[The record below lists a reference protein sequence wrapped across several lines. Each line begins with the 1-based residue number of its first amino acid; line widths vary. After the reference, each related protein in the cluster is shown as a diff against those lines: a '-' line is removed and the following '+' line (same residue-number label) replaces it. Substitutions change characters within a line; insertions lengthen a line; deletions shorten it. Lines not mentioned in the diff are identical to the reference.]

1 MLTQLKQF
9 YYFYE
14 TEVAEIAKVADIK
27 RNDVDD
33 DTDTV
38 RDTSLAYTAYAEID

>member
-14 TEVAEIAKVADIK
+14 TEVAEVINIK
-27 RNDVDD
+27 RNVVDD
-33 DTDTV
+33 DTDAV
-38 RDTSLAYTAYAEID
+38 RDTSLAYAEID

>member
-1 MLTQLKQF
+1 MLTQLRQF

-14 TEVAEIAKVADIK
+14 TEVADIK

-38 RDTSLAYTAYAEID
+38 RDTSLAYAAYAEID

>member
-14 TEVAEIAKVADIK
+14 TEIINIK
-27 RNDVDD
+27 RKDVDD
-33 DTDTV
+33 DTDAV
-38 RDTSLAYTAYAEID
+38 RDTSLAYAAYAEID

>member
-14 TEVAEIAKVADIK
+14 TEVAEAAEAANIK
-27 RNDVDD
+27 RKDVND

-38 RDTSLAYTAYAEID
+38 RDTSLSYATYAEID

>member
-14 TEVAEIAKVADIK
+14 TEIINIK
-27 RNDVDD
+27 RKDVDD

-38 RDTSLAYTAYAEID
+38 RDTSLAYAAYAEID

>member
-14 TEVAEIAKVADIK
+14 TEVAEVADIK
-27 RNDVDD
+27 RKDVDD

-38 RDTSLAYTAYAEID
+38 RDTSLAYAAYAEID

>member
-14 TEVAEIAKVADIK
+14 TEVAKVANIK

-38 RDTSLAYTAYAEID
+38 RDTSLAYAAYAEID

>member
-14 TEVAEIAKVADIK
+14 TEIINIK

-38 RDTSLAYTAYAEID
+38 RDTSLAYAAYAEID

>member
-14 TEVAEIAKVADIK
+14 TEVADIK
-27 RNDVDD
+27 RNVVDD
-33 DTDTV
+33 DTDAV
-38 RDTSLAYTAYAEID
+38 RDTSLAYAAYAEID